1 MAYVARLGAWVTVVL
16 VQFLP
21 MFPQAGAF
29 GNEAYDETWCLWPWW
44 FSKGVQGPP
53 REIVNRVGTCSVEAN
68 FGGTST
74 ILRKD
79 YPRALQLMLSFVP
92 LNLTRPTKN
101 FTSHG
106 RYSL

>member
-16 VQFLP
+16 AQFLP

-53 REIVNRVGTCSVEAN
+53 RVKLWIVWGHVLLKQILVGRT
-68 FGGTST
+68 
-74 ILRKD
+74 
-79 YPRALQLMLSFVP
+79 QSFART
-92 LNLTRPTKN
+92 TRGCFN
-101 FTSHG
+101 
-106 RYSL
+106 